1 MKYKINTLKELE
13 ELKQNNFNNPT
24 IKRLFILNTEE
35 QVDYLIKNYLDNFA
49 FGFTYNNSDYTVI
62 KKQNEF
68 YIRNNNNYKFE
79 FPHCHPPVT
88 DVYDVKSNN
97 IEDIVK
103 YILRQ

>member
-1 MKYKINTLKELE
+1 MKCKINNLKEME
-13 ELKQNNFNNPT
+13 DLKQNNFNNPT
-24 IKRLFILNTEE
+24 IKRLFILN
-35 QVDYLIKNYLDNFA
+35 LIKNYLDNFA

-79 FPHCHPPVT
+79 FPHCHPPIT